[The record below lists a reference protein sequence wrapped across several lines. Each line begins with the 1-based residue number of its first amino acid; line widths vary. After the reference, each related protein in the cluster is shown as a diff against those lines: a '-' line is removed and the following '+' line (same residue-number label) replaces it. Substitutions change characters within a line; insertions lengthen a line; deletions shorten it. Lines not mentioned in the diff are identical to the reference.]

1 MAEHQ
6 TPLRSDAFIVVVGC
20 GRLGAH
26 VASRLSAA
34 GCGVVVVD
42 SREEAFAGLSAEF
55 SGFRVEGDATEMAL
69 LRKAKVEEADVVI
82 AATREDNVNLM
93 VAQVALNVLGT
104 RRVVARV
111 TDPQREA
118 VFRELGIETICPTT
132 LGADLLVRSLSRPAP
147 SAGSTVRAANGGRP

>member
-1 MAEHQ
+1 MAERQ
-6 TPLRSDAFIVVVGC
+6 AALRSDAFIVVVGC

-42 SREEAFAGLSAEF
+42 CREEAFAGLSAEF

-69 LRKAKVEEADVVI
+69 LRKAKVEQADMVI

-93 VAQVALNVLGT
+93 VAQIALNVLGT

-111 TDPQREA
+111 TDPHREA

-132 LGADLLVRSLSRPAP
+132 LGADLLLKSLSEPAP
-147 SAGSTVRAANGGRP
+147 PAGSTAPVAPEGRP